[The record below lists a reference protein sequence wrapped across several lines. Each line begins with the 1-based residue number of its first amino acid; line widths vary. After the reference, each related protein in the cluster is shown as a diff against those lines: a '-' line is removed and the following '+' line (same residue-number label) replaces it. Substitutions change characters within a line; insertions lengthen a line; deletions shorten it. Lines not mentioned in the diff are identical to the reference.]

1 MRKTVRIVCL
11 LALGVGLAP
20 APAPAQGSAIPR
32 ELALDTALRLAWD
45 RNPLLHAAASAV
57 EASEGDRLEASQRP
71 NPAMTFESEGV
82 PLFESTRPPWF
93 DGQELTLRLDQEIE
107 TAGRRRLR
115 AELADA
121 GVAIARARWEDE
133 WRRVALEVR
142 RSYFAAVLAK
152 ADLAVAQVTLDEIDR
167 VISVNRARLE
177 QGEISGVDVR
187 RLQVERLRF
196 VDDVFAAQ
204 LALRN
209 AKSALLAL
217 LNAPDL
223 ALDFDVTE
231 PLAPL
236 PGRGRAPT
244 SEPALAQAM
253 AVRPDL
259 AALRLE
265 LEQADTETRLQRARR
280 TPNVTVGGG
289 YTRVLGANAVVF
301 GVTVPLRIFNRN
313 QGGVARAEA
322 EGRRAAQ
329 LTDAAATRVRLDV
342 QQALNALDVSAAR
355 VDYIER
361 EYLRNAEQTRDT
373 VLASY
378 RLGAAD
384 LIDLLDSQR
393 GFRDTVRTYNR
404 ALYEYQLSVFQLDAA
419 TGAAP
424 GQPEEQ

>member
-301 GVTVPLRIFNRN
+301 GVTVPLQIFNRN

-361 EYLRNAEQTRDT
+361 EYLGNAEQTRDT

>member
-289 YTRVLGANAVVF
+289 YTRVLGA
-301 GVTVPLRIFNRN
+301 P
-313 QGGVARAEA
+313 
-322 EGRRAAQ
+322 
-329 LTDAAATRVRLDV
+329 
-342 QQALNALDVSAAR
+342 VSAT
-355 VDYIER
+355 EPP
-361 EYLRNAEQTRDT
+361 
-373 VLASY
+373 
-378 RLGAAD
+378 
-384 LIDLLDSQR
+384 
-393 GFRDTVRTYNR
+393 
-404 ALYEYQLSVFQLDAA
+404 
-419 TGAAP
+419 AP
-424 GQPEEQ
+424 

>member
-1 MRKTVRIVCL
+1 VCL

-301 GVTVPLRIFNRN
+301 GVTVPLQIFNRN